1 MRTFIRLFFKTL
13 QTILA
18 PIILFIDWVTRP
30 KSTKHSPDKQAE
42 LDRATSKIALYQFH
56 ACPYCV
62 KTRRMVRR
70 LGLNIETRDALN
82 DPKWKQELVEQGG
95 KYQVPCLRIVDEG
108 SQVSWIY
115 ESTNI
120 NQYLEQRFAGQ
131 S

>member
-95 KYQVPCLRIVDEG
+95 KYQVPCLRIVGED

-115 ESTNI
+115 ESTDI
-120 NQYLEQRFAGQ
+120 NQYLEQRFAG